1 MLLAAAHRTNAWGNH
16 TCKKPIKRRGK
27 QTTHND
33 ERWRAAACARERR
46 PHKFL
51 VLSSARSGSSY
62 VVEMLDSHP
71 EVCCGY
77 ELLIPQWKDPC
88 AAVGHKNIR
97 TCHSAVG
104 KAITGAIDA
113 IHDNSRKWSPPRPD
127 DAISR
132 KALAH
137 LEKAWWPRFDQY
149 RFCRHTRCCSRGFKW
164 FPRSQGLRTAA
175 GVEHAARWASQSD
188 VRFVVLKRRDTLALI
203 ASRWRKDKMHEASK
217 AFGTSNGVAL
227 AGHSG
232 KKARGALPTASLDY
246 VRDQCRQLQEVDKL
260 NERLLRAVPAARKFP
275 VAFEELT
282 GAEGESHWRR
292 LLAFVGAR
300 DLAASLET
308 SLVRLGNATA
318 RRFANEEAVAAAL
331 RGAGC

>member
-1 MLLAAAHRTNAWGNH
+1 MFPGDL
-16 TCKKPIKRRGK
+16 KRVAII
-27 QTTHND
+27 T
-33 ERWRAAACARERR
+33 
-46 PHKFL
+46 
-51 VLSSARSGSSY
+51 SARVLAPEDALRYLEGFLEDCRGLGYLLGSSII
-62 VVEMLDSHP
+62 V
-71 EVCCGY
+71 
-77 ELLIPQWKDPC
+77 KNN
-88 AAVGHKNIR
+88 AVGHKNVR

-104 KAITGAIDA
+104 KAITSAIDA
-113 IHDNSRKWSPPRPD
+113 IHDNSRKWAAPSQD

-137 LEKAWWPRFDQY
+137 LEKAWWPRWDQY

-164 FPRSQGLRTAA
+164 FPRSQGLRTAS
-175 GVEHAARWASQSD
+175 GIEHAARWASQSD

-227 AGHSG
+227 AGNSG
-232 KKARGALPTASLDY
+232 KKARGALPTADLAY

-260 NERLLRAVPAARKFP
+260 NDRLLRAVPSMRKFH
-275 VAFEELT
+275 VAFEDLT
-282 GAEGESHWRR
+282 GAAGKSHWRR

-300 DLAASLET
+300 DLAASLER

>member
-1 MLLAAAHRTNAWGNH
+1 MILYLLMPLYDARFLPCSRKLVADIARPRML
-16 TCKKPIKRRGK
+16 P
-27 QTTHND
+27 
-33 ERWRAAACARERR
+33 
-46 PHKFL
+46 PH
-51 VLSSARSGSSY
+51 
-62 VVEMLDSHP
+62 DSLRDL
-71 EVCCGY
+71 EG
-77 ELLIPQWKDPC
+77 LKDPC
-88 AAVGHKNIR
+88 GFVGHKNIR

-113 IHDNSRKWSPPRPD
+113 IHDDARKWAPPHTD
-127 DAISR
+127 DASGR

-137 LEKAWWPRFDQY
+137 VEKAWWPRWDQY

-175 GVEHAARWASQSD
+175 SIEHAARWASQSD

-217 AFGTSNGVAL
+217 VIVGAKGVEF

-232 KKARGALPTASLDY
+232 KNKRGALPTADLGY

-260 NERLLRAVPAARKFP
+260 HEKLLRDVPSMRKHP
-275 VAFEELT
+275 VAFEDLT
-282 GAEGESHWRR
+282 GVSGKSHWRR